1 MYGAI
6 IFFQE
11 LLSESILLKQVLLE
25 QILLRQILPEYV
37 GTDASEQMWREVREK
52 MELEIKDVIHTY
64 PNKKTALNRISLTL
78 TPGIYGL
85 LGPNG
90 AGKSTLMKII
100 TGNMQPSSGKVL
112 FNGSDIKELGRAY
125 RDRLGYMP
133 QQQGLYNQFTGRR
146 CFIPPEY
153 PPIFRSATSVRFICS
168 SRLSILYFASRC
180 DKPFSVA
187 MYHKKRRPVN

>member
-1 MYGAI
+1 
-6 IFFQE
+6 
-11 LLSESILLKQVLLE
+11 
-25 QILLRQILPEYV
+25 
-37 GTDASEQMWREVREK
+37 

-100 TGNMQPSSGKVL
+100 TGNMQPSGGKVL

-146 CFIPPEY
+146 FLWY
-153 PPIFRSATSVRFICS
+153 MATLKG
-168 SRLSILYFASRC
+168 LSHREA
-180 DKPFSVA
+180 K
-187 MYHKKRRPVN
+187 HKINDLLE

>member
-1 MYGAI
+1 
-6 IFFQE
+6 
-11 LLSESILLKQVLLE
+11 
-25 QILLRQILPEYV
+25 
-37 GTDASEQMWREVREK
+37 

-100 TGNMQPSSGKVL
+100 TGNMQPSGGKVL

-146 CFIPPEY
+146 FLWYMATLKGLSHREAKYKINNLLEQMNFPEELVVNSSIWRFNEY
-153 PPIFRSATSVRFICS
+153 LRAHTHVLEEPIFNE
-168 SRLSILYFASRC
+168 FAGGKNGS
-180 DKPFSVA
+180 
-187 MYHKKRRPVN
+187 H

>member
-1 MYGAI
+1 
-6 IFFQE
+6 
-11 LLSESILLKQVLLE
+11 
-25 QILLRQILPEYV
+25 
-37 GTDASEQMWREVREK
+37 

-100 TGNMQPSSGKVL
+100 TGNMQPSGGKVL
-112 FNGSDIKELGRAY
+112 FNGSDIKELGREY

-133 QQQGLYNQFTGRR
+133 QQQGCIISLPGGAFCGTWQR
-146 CFIPPEY
+146 
-153 PPIFRSATSVRFICS
+153 
-168 SRLSILYFASRC
+168 
-180 DKPFSVA
+180 
-187 MYHKKRRPVN
+187 

>member
-1 MYGAI
+1 
-6 IFFQE
+6 
-11 LLSESILLKQVLLE
+11 
-25 QILLRQILPEYV
+25 
-37 GTDASEQMWREVREK
+37 

-100 TGNMQPSSGKVL
+100 TGNMQPSGGKVL

-146 CFIPPEY
+146 FLWYMATLKGLSHREAKYKINN
-153 PPIFRSATSVRFICS
+153 FRNINSCIKHIYRYCNLRHLF
-168 SRLSILYFASRC
+168 
-180 DKPFSVA
+180 
-187 MYHKKRRPVN
+187 